1 MMKHISI
8 LLPLILALLCHSAY
22 GTESGNEY
30 RKYDVRSGLSNN
42 SVKSIRQD
50 RNGYVWLATK
60 DGLNRFNS
68 KDFEAFRSSASGH
81 GLNIDDICEHISR
94 NEIWMASTEG
104 LFVFDAV
111 RDSTYSVE
119 PGGIHIQN
127 CNCLCYDRDS
137 SLWIGCN
144 NGLYRFN
151 ERTGEIRHYGFCSDP
166 GRSPIRIVKSLL
178 VDETG
183 NIYAGMENG
192 LVRYIPE
199 IDGFDEPCRLRQG
212 ICLNGDNSVTA
223 MLQVS
228 HRQILAGTQNGL
240 IGVFDTRNNTFTESI
255 VRDKDGKAMSLSR
268 IHSIFKKSS
277 TEILF
282 GTDSGLFIYYPAT
295 RTWARAKGPL
305 GTESVYTFCEDREK
319 GLWIGTYFYGASYQS
334 AIQSKIT
341 WFLPGY
347 AVSELCEDRSGNL
360 WIATENGGLH
370 YFDTRSS
377 SLMDKGIK
385 THDNIHALML
395 DGDRLWIGTFSKGL
409 DCLDIKTGKIRNF
422 SNIPSDTTSIC
433 NDYVYSILKS
443 KDGRIFVGTM
453 SGLSILD
460 ENTGRFSRVK
470 ELEEMFIGDL
480 AEDSEGNIW
489 APTRDHGIFRLSAQ
503 DGKWKGFRP
512 INGIPDLPA
521 GLRYTRVHIGESGAI
536 WFCGERDGITR
547 YDPVTEKFTNYGSL
561 QGLPDSMY
569 YGVLEDGSGNIWL
582 SSNIGIVRYNPTTHY
597 VSTYT
602 AEDGLQSS
610 QFNYRSSLRTSDGTM
625 YFGGVNGFNGFNPF
639 DLPKNTVRPGTVI
652 SSVEVYDIIPGS
664 KTMTKRKV
672 HPTERIRLPY
682 NAASFDINVD
692 CLSFSSPD
700 HNSFSWQMKGLNN
713 SWITTNSSKVSFAR
727 LSPGKY
733 TFQARGRNNNGYWSK
748 DIASLTISIDPPLYL
763 TVWAKILY
771 LLGFLSIIYGV
782 GTLMHKRQLEKR
794 QKEMNDE
801 KMVFFTQVAHEIKTP
816 LSLVKSPMEDIL
828 DRKKWDEDTETD
840 LEIMK
845 KNIDRLLELV
855 CQLLD
860 FRKIDSG
867 DVVLSSENLDLK
879 AVVTD
884 IVDRFRKKG
893 AVQITVNSPER
904 PLVGRLSTDAISK
917 IIGNLLE
924 NSLKFASSSIC
935 VNLDE
940 FRNDGKDMFRMEV
953 WNDGP
958 GIQPEFKKKIFE
970 PFFQATDGK
979 KGFGI
984 GLSLVK
990 LLVDKLDGRVYVSDS
1005 ESGCGMVV
1013 EIPVILADDEA
1024 SRQEETEGG
1033 NSTTILVVEDSTEI
1047 REYLVRN
1054 LRQTFSVLSA
1064 GNGVEALETLA
1075 QNSCDVVISD
1085 IMMPEMD
1092 GYELLQK
1099 IREDAMLCH
1108 IPVIMLSA
1116 LDSTD
1121 SKIKAMRCGA
1131 DAFIEK
1137 PFSIS
1142 YIKATVNG
1150 LIENRK
1156 ALYLHFASDPGATIE
1171 GENIKN
1177 DDSEWISNLNA
1188 IIRENL
1194 TNEDFSVDQLAKE
1207 MAVSRSSLQRK
1218 LKGLLGATP
1227 NDYIKLIRLKTAAQ
1241 MLQSGSY
1248 RINEVCYM
1256 VGFSSL
1262 SYFTR
1267 CFTSQFGIR
1276 PKDYINKQ

>member
-8 LLPLILALLCHSAY
+8 LLPLLLALVCLSAY
-22 GTESGNEY
+22 GAESGNEY

-42 SVKSIRQD
+42 SVKSILQD

-60 DGLNRFNS
+60 DGLNKFNS
-68 KDFEAFRSSASGH
+68 KDFEAFCSSASGH

-94 NEIWMASTEG
+94 NEIWMASTGG
-104 LFVFDAV
+104 LFVFDAA

-119 PGGIHIQN
+119 PGGVHIQN
-127 CNCLCYDRDS
+127 CNCLCYGKDS
-137 SLWIGCN
+137 CLWIGSN

-151 ERTGEIRHYGFCSDP
+151 ERLGEIRHYSFCSDAE
-166 GRSPIRIVKSLL
+166 RSPIRIVKSLL

-183 NIYAGMENG
+183 NIYAGMESG

-199 IDGFDEPCRLRQG
+199 LDAFDEPCRLRPG
-212 ICLNGDNSVTA
+212 ICLNGDNIVTA

-240 IGVFDTRNNTFTESI
+240 VGVLDTRNNTFTESI
-255 VRDKDGKAMSLSR
+255 VRDKDGRGISLSR

-282 GTDSGLFIYYPAT
+282 GTDSGLFTFYPAT
-295 RTWARAKGPL
+295 QTWARAKGPL
-305 GTESVYTFCEDREK
+305 GNESVYTFCEDREK
-319 GLWIGTYFYGASYQS
+319 GLWIGTYFYGASYQT
-334 AIQSKIT
+334 AIQSKIS

-347 AVSELCEDRSGNL
+347 AVSEMCEDKSGNL

-370 YFDTRSS
+370 YFDTKSS
-377 SLMDKGIK
+377 TLIDKGVK
-385 THDNIHALML
+385 THVNIHALLL
-395 DGDRLWIGTFSKGL
+395 DGGGLWIGTFSKGL
-409 DCLDIKTGKIRNF
+409 DCLDLKTGSIRNF
-422 SNIPSDTTSIC
+422 SNIPSDPTSLC

-443 KDGRIFVGTM
+443 RDGRIFVGTM
-453 SGLSILD
+453 SGLCFLD
-460 ENTGRFSRVK
+460 EKSGRFSRVK

-480 AEDSEGNIW
+480 AEDSGGNIW
-489 APTRDHGIFRLSAQ
+489 APTRDHGIFRLTAQ
-503 DGKWKGFRP
+503 DGKWVCFRP
-512 INGIPDLPA
+512 VEGRTDLPA
-521 GLRYTRVHIGESGAI
+521 DLKYTRVNIGESGAV
-536 WFCGERDGITR
+536 WFCGERYGITK
-547 YDPVTEKFTNYGSL
+547 YDPETEKFTNYGSS
-561 QGLPDSMY
+561 QGLPESIY
-569 YGVLEDGSGNIWL
+569 YGVLEDGSGNLWL

-597 VSTYT
+597 ISTYT

-610 QFNYRSSLRTSDGTM
+610 QFNYRSSLRTRDGAM
-625 YFGGVNGFNGFNPF
+625 YFGGVNGFNGFSPF

-652 SSVEVYDIIPGS
+652 SSVEVYDIIRGS
-664 KTMTKRKV
+664 KTMTKRKF
-672 HPTERIRLPY
+672 HPAGRIRLPY
-682 NAASFDINVD
+682 NAASLDINVD

-733 TFQARGRNNNGYWSK
+733 TFIARGRNNNGYWSAGT
-748 DIASLTISIDPPLYL
+748 ASLTIYIDPPVYL

-771 LLGFLSIIYGV
+771 LLVFLSIIYGT
-782 GTLMHKRQLEKR
+782 GMLLHKRQLEKR

-867 DVVLSSENLDLK
+867 DIVLSSENLDLK
-879 AVVTD
+879 AVVTN

-893 AVQITVNSPER
+893 AVQITINSPEH

-958 GIQPEFKKKIFE
+958 RIQPEYKKKIFE
-970 PFFQATDGK
+970 PFFQASGGK

-990 LLVDKLDGRVYVSDS
+990 LLVDKLEGKVYVSDS

-1013 EIPVILADDEA
+1013 EIPVITAIDEA
-1024 SRQEETEGG
+1024 SRQDETDGG
-1033 NSTTILVVEDSTEI
+1033 NATTILVVEDSGDI

-1054 LRQTFSVLSA
+1054 LKQSYSVLSA

-1075 QNSCDVVISD
+1075 QNSCDVVITD

-1099 IREDAMLCH
+1099 IREDTMLCH

-1137 PFSIS
+1137 PFSIN

-1156 ALYLHFASDPGATIE
+1156 TLYLHFASDPGATIE

-1188 IIRENL
+1188 IIRKNL

-1218 LKGLLGATP
+1218 LKGLLGTTP

-1256 VGFSSL
+1256 VGFSNL

-1276 PKDYINKQ
+1276 PKDYIKK